1 MCFPELLTV
10 FCRPVQLI
18 TKGQLMAMNLLN
30 PIQLLRGTS
39 AAIAAAQG
47 KEGTLYMEVM
57 Y

>member
-1 MCFPELLTV
+1 
-10 FCRPVQLI
+10 
-18 TKGQLMAMNLLN
+18 MAMNLLN

-39 AAIAAAQG
+39 AAIDAAHG

>member
-1 MCFPELLTV
+1 
-10 FCRPVQLI
+10 
-18 TKGQLMAMNLLN
+18 MAMNLLN